1 MKKDIHPKTR
11 EVKFICACGAEFK
24 NDTTKGGDGNV
35 SIEIC
40 STCHPFF
47 TGKQK
52 IVDAA
57 GRVDK
62 FNKRY
67 ATNKG

>member
-1 MKKDIHPKTR
+1 MMNETTKNET
-11 EVKFICACGAEFK
+11 EVKI
-24 NDTTKGGDGNV
+24 D
-35 SIEIC
+35 IC
-40 STCHPFF
+40 SVCHPFF

-52 IVDAA
+52 LVDTA

-67 ATNKG
+67 ATAKK

>member
-1 MKKDIHPKTR
+1 MKKDIHPKYYET
-11 EVKFICACGAEFK
+11 EVKCACGANFK
-24 NDTTKGGDGNV
+24 IKSVNKTLRVD
-35 SIEIC
+35 IC
-40 STCHPFF
+40 NQCHPFF

-52 IVDAA
+52 ILDTA

-67 ATNKG
+67 GIKK